1 MGYYYYKLAL
11 YRKKLGL
18 TQAEAADMLG
28 ISRNALAKYETG
40 KNDIPLTV
48 FVKMSELYGFDTLDI
63 LGVNE
68 PGDNSGLIYDV
79 GYYYIIK
86 AHVCYLIR
94 KEIDINNSMYGEGAF
109 EAEYYRERYIEI
121 LNETLS
127 KKLFAQRAD
136 IAADAAMDKDNIP
149 EFRLTGRGE

>member
-1 MGYYYYKLAL
+1 MGYYYYKLAI

-68 PGDNSGLIYDV
+68 PGENNGIIYDK
-79 GYYYIIK
+79 GYYYILK

-94 KEIDINNSMYGEGAF
+94 KEININNSMYGEEAF
-109 EAEYYRERYIEI
+109 DAVYYKERYKEV
-121 LNETLS
+121 LKDTLS
-127 KKLFAQRAD
+127 REPFVSRND
-136 IAADAAMDKDNIP
+136 ISADADFDKDNIP
-149 EFRLTGRGE
+149 DFELSVSGE